1 MLELTIEQ
9 ISMRQTAVDKSAA
22 LQLLADL
29 LVADGLVADG
39 YLTGLQNREKQG
51 STFLGQGIAIPHG
64 TPETRDQV
72 FATGV
77 RLMQFPEGVDWGDGH
92 MVYLAIGIAAKSDEH
107 LRLLQLLT
115 RALGEEDIGQALRKA
130 DSPEALLKLLQG
142 APQELALDNQLISLG
157 VSADDFEELVWRGAR
172 LLRKADCV
180 NNGFAAVLQ
189 QVEALSL
196 GDGLWWLHSEQ
207 TVKRP
212 GLAFVTPDKPIRY
225 LGQPLTGLFCLASL
239 GEAHQALL
247 ERLCSLLIEGR
258 GHELGQ
264 ATSNRAV
271 LQALGGELPTEWPT
285 RHVPL
290 ANAHGLHA
298 RPAKILAQL
307 AKEFDGEIR
316 VRVVDT
322 GESAVSAKSL
332 SKLLSL
338 GARRGQVL
346 EFIAE
351 PSIAADALPA
361 LLAAVEQGLGEEI
374 EPLPSGTS
382 PTPVAAI
389 VPKETLAP
397 VDGSQIVA
405 VPASPGIA
413 IGPAHIQVLQ
423 AFDYPMQ
430 GDSVAAERER
440 LEKALAEVR
449 QDIQGLIERSKAK
462 AIREIFITHLEM
474 LDDPELSGEV
484 TLRLKQGESAAAA
497 WASVID
503 SAARQQEQLH
513 DALLAERAADLR
525 DVGRRV
531 LAQIC
536 GIETLVAPDEPY
548 ILVMDEVG
556 PSDVARLDPIQV
568 AGILTA
574 RGGATAHSAIVAR
587 ALGIPALVGAG
598 DGVLLLKPG
607 TVLLLDG
614 QKGRLTVAPDADTLR
629 RAAED
634 RDNREQRLQAA
645 AEKRM
650 EPAVT
655 RDGHAV
661 EVFANIGDSAGTPAA
676 VEQGAE
682 GIGLLRTELL
692 FMAHSN
698 APDEATQE
706 AEYRRVLDDLQGRPL
721 VVRTLDVG
729 GDKPLPY
736 WPIDKEENPFL
747 GVRGIRLTL
756 QRPEIMESQLR
767 ALLRAAD
774 NRPLR
779 IMFPMVGTIE
789 EWRQARDMT
798 ERLRLEIPVAD
809 LQIGIMIEVPSAALL
824 APVLAREVDFFS
836 VGTNDLTQYTLAI
849 DRGHPTLSA
858 QADGLHPSVL
868 QLIDITVR
876 AAHANGKWV
885 GICGELAADPLAVP
899 VLVGLGV
906 DELSVSAR
914 SIGEVKA
921 CVRELNLSSAKQLA
935 QNALTVG
942 SAAEVR
948 ALVEAL

>member
-1 MLELTIEQ
+1 MLELTVEQ
-9 ISMRQTAVDKSAA
+9 ISMAQTAVDKSAA
-22 LQLLADL
+22 LQLLADF
-29 LVADGLVADG
+29 LVADGLVAEG

-77 RLMQFPEGVDWGDGH
+77 RLLQFPEGVDWGDGH

-115 RALGEEDIGQALRKA
+115 RALGETDLGEELRKA

-239 GEAHQALL
+239 GEAHQSLL

-258 GHELGQ
+258 GHELGH

-271 LQALGGELPTEWPT
+271 LEALGGEVPAEWPT
-285 RHVPL
+285 QHVTL

-307 AKEFDGEIR
+307 AKEFEGDIR
-316 VRVVDT
+316 VRVLDT

-351 PSIAADALPA
+351 PSVAADALPA
-361 LLAAVEQGLGEEI
+361 LLAAVEQGLGEEV
-374 EPLPSGTS
+374 EPLPTATS
-382 PTPVAAI
+382 PTPAVAVVA
-389 VPKETLAP
+389 KETSAP
-397 VDGSQIVA
+397 LDGAQIAA

-430 GDSVAAERER
+430 GESAAIERER
-440 LEKALAEVR
+440 LERALTEVR
-449 QDIQGLIERSKAK
+449 QDIQGLIQRSKAK
-462 AIREIFITHLEM
+462 AIREIFITHVEM
-474 LDDPELSGEV
+474 LDDPELINEV
-484 TLRLKQGESAAAA
+484 ILRLKQGESAAAA
-497 WASVID
+497 WNNVID
-503 SAARQQEQLH
+503 SAARQQEQLQ
-513 DALLAERAADLR
+513 DKLLAERAADLR

-556 PSDVARLDPIQV
+556 PSDVARLDPVQV

-614 QKGRLTVAPDADTLR
+614 QKGRLTVAPDAETLQ

-645 AEKRM
+645 AAKRM
-650 EPAVT
+650 EPALT
-655 RDGHAV
+655 LDGHAV

-692 FMAHSN
+692 FMAHSQ

-756 QRPEIMESQLR
+756 QRPQVMESQLR

-779 IMFPMVGTIE
+779 IMFPMVGTVE

-798 ERLRLEIPVAD
+798 LRLREEIPVAD

-824 APVLAREVDFFS
+824 APVLAKEVDFFS

-858 QADGLHPSVL
+858 QADGLHPAVL

-921 CVRELNLSSAKQLA
+921 CVRELNLSTAKQLA

>member
-1 MLELTIEQ
+1 MLELTVEQ
-9 ISMRQTAVDKSAA
+9 ISMAQTAADKPAA

-72 FATGV
+72 FSTGV

-115 RALGEEDIGQALRKA
+115 RALGENDIGEALRQA
-130 DSPEALLKLLQG
+130 ESPDALLKLLQG
-142 APQELALDNQLISLG
+142 APQELALDSQLISLG
-157 VSADDFEELVWRGAR
+157 VTADDFEELVWRGAR

-180 NNGFAAVLQ
+180 DNGFAAVLQ

-239 GEAHQALL
+239 GEAHQTLL

-271 LQALGGELPTEWPT
+271 LEALGGEVPAEWPT
-285 RHVPL
+285 QHVTL

-307 AKEFDGEIR
+307 AKEFEGDIR
-316 VRVVDT
+316 VRVLDT

-351 PSIAADALPA
+351 PSVAADALPA
-361 LLAAVEQGLGEEI
+361 LLAAVEQGLGEEV
-374 EPLPSGTS
+374 EPLPTATS
-382 PTPVAAI
+382 PTPAVAVVA
-389 VPKETLAP
+389 PETPAP
-397 VDGSQIVA
+397 LDGAQITA

-423 AFDYPMQ
+423 AFDYPLQ
-430 GDSVAAERER
+430 GESAAIERER
-440 LEKALAEVR
+440 LEKALTEVR

-462 AIREIFITHLEM
+462 AIREIFITHVEM
-474 LDDPELSGEV
+474 LDDPELINEV
-484 TLRLKQGESAAAA
+484 ILRLKQGESAAAA
-497 WASVID
+497 WDNVID
-503 SAARQQEQLH
+503 SAARQQEQLQ
-513 DALLAERAADLR
+513 DVLLAERAADLR

-536 GIETLVAPDEPY
+536 GIENVAAPDEPY

-556 PSDVARLDPIQV
+556 PSDVARLDPAQV

-614 QKGRLTVAPDADTLR
+614 QKGRLTVAPDAETLQ

-645 AEKRM
+645 AAKRM
-650 EPAVT
+650 EPALTV
-655 RDGHAV
+655 DGHAV

-692 FMAHSN
+692 FMAHSQ

-756 QRPEIMESQLR
+756 QRPQVMESQLR

-779 IMFPMVGTIE
+779 IMFPMVGTVE

-798 ERLRLEIPVAD
+798 LRLREEIPVAD

-824 APVLAREVDFFS
+824 APVLAKEVDFFS
-836 VGTNDLTQYTLAI
+836 VGTNDLTQYTMAI

-858 QADGLHPSVL
+858 QADGLHPAVL

-921 CVRELNLSSAKQLA
+921 CVRELNLSTAKQLA
-935 QNALTVG
+935 QTALTVG